1 MKKIVSLI
9 LIMLM
14 LLSFTACK
22 EKNTAKYTA
31 IYDYGTYDNGKAAL
45 LLEGTVPYFDF
56 KDYGIDTVLAGDI
69 IEVTYKGEMVVLES
83 YPSTV
88 NKKDIKI
95 TDVKITPA
103 EIIKF
108 EIVKPIDEDDKKV
121 DLVATDDYFN
131 FYIINGDIKNVVN
144 KDLTFKPYTELT
156 AGTKVYATYQ
166 NTDDGPY
173 ICGLYSYK
181 PR

>member
-1 MKKIVSLI
+1 MKKLVSLI

-14 LLSFTACK
+14 LLWYTACK

-95 TDVKITPA
+95 TDVKNTPA

-108 EIVKPIDEDDKKV
+108 EIVKPMDEDDKKV
-121 DLVATDDYFN
+121 DLVATDDNFN
-131 FYIINGDIKNVVN
+131 FYILNGDIKNVVN

-166 NTDDGPY
+166 NTDDVPY
-173 ICGLYSYK
+173 ICGL
-181 PR
+181 

>member
-1 MKKIVSLI
+1 MKKILSLI

-69 IEVTYKGEMVVLES
+69 IDVTYKGEMVVLES

-88 NKKDIKI
+88 IKKDIKI

-121 DLVATDDYFN
+121 DLVANDDNFN
-131 FYIINGDIKNVVN
+131 FYILRGDIVNVVN
-144 KDLTFKPYTELT
+144 KDFTFKPYTELT
-156 AGTKVYATYQ
+156 EGTKVYATYQ